1 VPKKSTKYNETLA
14 FDFSDNES
22 EIQPALKEEIQKKP
36 LSVTEL
42 NNLIKDLLERGF
54 PYVIVTGEISNS
66 KLHTQS
72 GHLYFTLKDENSQI
86 QCVMWNTR
94 VVYLKFKP
102 ENGLKVIIE
111 GRITVYKGR
120 GTYQI
125 DVLKMIPEGKGELQ
139 LAFEQLKEKLEKE
152 GLFDESRKKPLPEF
166 PCRVGVITS
175 ETGAAIEDFKNVS
188 RKRYPLFTLVL
199 FPALMQGEGSAESVC
214 RAVALANKKKFNI
227 DVIVITRGGGSVED
241 LWTFN
246 EESVARAV
254 FESKIPVL
262 SAIGHEIDFTI
273 CDFTADKRAPT
284 PSAAAEILLPDKSEL
299 LESIDNFNY
308 NIKIYIKRRIEN
320 LKNELKN
327 FEKNYFFNKPKDI
340 LNELKFK
347 LDDFEN
353 NLSELIRER
362 MYMLKNQLNTY
373 DKILFNISPDQ
384 TLKRGFAYVT
394 KNSGIISRSAELM
407 KDDNVKIKF
416 YDGEKKAV
424 IK

>member
-1 VPKKSTKYNETLA
+1 
-14 FDFSDNES
+14 
-22 EIQPALKEEIQKKP
+22 
-36 LSVTEL
+36 
-42 NNLIKDLLERGF
+42 
-54 PYVIVTGEISNS
+54 
-66 KLHTQS
+66 
-72 GHLYFTLKDENSQI
+72 
-86 QCVMWNTR
+86 
-94 VVYLKFKP
+94 
-102 ENGLKVIIE
+102 
-111 GRITVYKGR
+111 
-120 GTYQI
+120 
-125 DVLKMIPEGKGELQ
+125 
-139 LAFEQLKEKLEKE
+139 
-152 GLFDESRKKPLPEF
+152 
-166 PCRVGVITS
+166 
-175 ETGAAIEDFKNVS
+175 
-188 RKRYPLFTLVL
+188 
-199 FPALMQGEGSAESVC
+199 
-214 RAVALANKKKFNI
+214 
-227 DVIVITRGGGSVED
+227 
-241 LWTFN
+241 
-246 EESVARAV
+246 AV

-353 NLSELIRER
+353 SLSELIRER
-362 MYMLKNQLNTY
+362 MNMLKNQLNTY

-394 KNSGIISRSAELM
+394 KNGGIISRSAELM